1 VQKNITLN
9 ADEALIRK
17 ARQRARSEHTSLNE
31 VFRAWLKRYAVRDSA
46 AGEYDKLMDSF
57 GHVDA
62 GRSFTRDETNER

>member
-1 VQKNITLN
+1 MQKNITLN

-31 VFRAWLKRYAVRDSA
+31 AFRNWLKRYAVRDSA
-46 AGEYDKLMDSF
+46 AGEYDKLMDKL

-62 GRSFTRDETNER
+62 GRSFTRDELNER